1 MADQVLEGR
10 ILDFAHNAGA
20 RDFGEL
26 ALALFETQYDNL
38 PGYRRH
44 CEALGKTPASIVD
57 WREIPQVGKGDFG
70 ASATSNST
78 EFAREIVRTSLPG
91 LFTPDAVSLIV
102 DAESVAETEAVMETL
117 AGEAPRDS
125 LVSRGLRLDAKK
137 LRSWLG
143 ARQRDHRPV
152 RVFAAA
158 AGFAS
163 LVDLLERRALKFRL
177 PPGSEAFCLTP
188 IEAAEAASWDPSLA
202 ARLGLAP
209 EVYRRVLCRRA
220 TSTPLLGS
228 TGAMG
233 MWFRF
238 PHWARV
244 TSSDAQHFAILDLA
258 SIDTPAH
265 RIEPVPAQIEAD
277 GDSHT
282 LVLA

>member
-1 MADQVLEGR
+1 MTDLVLERR

-20 RDFGEL
+20 GDFGEL
-26 ALALFETQYDNL
+26 ALELFESQYDSL

-70 ASATSNST
+70 ASATST
-78 EFAREIVRTSLPG
+78 EFAREIVGTSLPE
-91 LFTPDAVSLIV
+91 LFTPDAISLVV
-102 DAESVAETEAVMETL
+102 DTESDAGTEAVMETL

-125 LVSRGLRLDAKK
+125 LVSRGSRLDAKE

-158 AGFAS
+158 AGFAN

-188 IEAAEAASWDPSLA
+188 TEAAEAASWDPSLA
-202 ARLGLAP
+202 VRLGLAP
-209 EVYRRVLCRRA
+209 ETYRRVLCRRA

-233 MWFRF
+233 MWFRL

-244 TSSDAQHFAILDLA
+244 TSSDAQHSAILDLA

-265 RIEPVPAQIEAD
+265 RVEPGPARIEAD
-277 GDSHT
+277 GESQT